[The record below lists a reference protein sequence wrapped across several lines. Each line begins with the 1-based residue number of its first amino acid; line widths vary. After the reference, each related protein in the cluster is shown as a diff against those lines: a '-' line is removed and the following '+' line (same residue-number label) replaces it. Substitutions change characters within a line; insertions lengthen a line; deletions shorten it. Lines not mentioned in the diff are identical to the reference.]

1 MPIPNSV
8 LAFLYTRQRSCL
20 LAGTSI
26 LAKGISDVAAKH
38 PDWPRNQQVQGGVA
52 AYNSGVG
59 NIQTQAGIDV
69 GTTHNDY
76 SNDVIARAQA
86 LHNDGFFN

>member
-1 MPIPNSV
+1 MPISNSV
-8 LAFLYTRQRSCL
+8 LAFCQRSCL